1 MILGEKIM
9 SLRKRMGW
17 SQEELA
23 HELGVS
29 RQSVSKWES
38 SASIPDIQKIIALG
52 SLFGVSTDYLLRDEL
67 DEPVAA
73 IAVDAEKQDAVFAQA
88 DVSSAS
94 STTDEACDKA
104 TTRPTHFVTLDE
116 AQAFLEATQRM
127 SGPFAFGVF
136 LCVASSAILMALLS
150 LGNKYIDATLAQ
162 AIGFTV
168 LIGMVAAGVALCF
181 FQNLKLSRFDYIS
194 KEVLSLQYGVEAV
207 VQRKQEAAQEGY
219 RIRMTAGIL
228 LCIAS
233 AIPLFFEEY
242 LSGSWS
248 DGLIVSITILIVAIA
263 LFWII
268 KTNLVADSFKKLLQ
282 EGNYAPCKKSAEK
295 GLPKIATLYWN
306 VVIAGYLLISFISYD
321 WGHSWIIWPVA
332 AILYPIVRIFAEWV
346 MH

>member
-116 AQAFLEATQRM
+116 AQAFWKLRNGCLDRLRLVYFCALQAPRYLWLYCHWATN
-127 SGPFAFGVF
+127 
-136 LCVASSAILMALLS
+136 I
-150 LGNKYIDATLAQ
+150 
-162 AIGFTV
+162 
-168 LIGMVAAGVALCF
+168 
-181 FQNLKLSRFDYIS
+181 
-194 KEVLSLQYGVEAV
+194 
-207 VQRKQEAAQEGY
+207 
-219 RIRMTAGIL
+219 
-228 LCIAS
+228 
-233 AIPLFFEEY
+233 
-242 LSGSWS
+242 
-248 DGLIVSITILIVAIA
+248 
-263 LFWII
+263 
-268 KTNLVADSFKKLLQ
+268 
-282 EGNYAPCKKSAEK
+282 
-295 GLPKIATLYWN
+295 
-306 VVIAGYLLISFISYD
+306 
-321 WGHSWIIWPVA
+321 
-332 AILYPIVRIFAEWV
+332 
-346 MH
+346 